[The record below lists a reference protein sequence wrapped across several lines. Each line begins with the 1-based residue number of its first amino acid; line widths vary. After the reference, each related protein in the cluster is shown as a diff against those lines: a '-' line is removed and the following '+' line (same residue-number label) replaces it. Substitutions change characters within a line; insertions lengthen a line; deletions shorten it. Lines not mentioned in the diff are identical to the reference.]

1 MTFVVRSNFF
11 NAAEQLMPEHY
22 DVIVAG
28 GGSAG
33 CVIASRLSEDPK
45 RKVLLLEAG
54 PDPQPIPETVADAEK
69 ATNVLL
75 ESPYIV
81 MYPTKRNYD
90 SSEFYSLAGRIM
102 GGGSSV
108 NMMSIPRPIKADMD
122 TWSAQGNP
130 DWSWEKILP
139 VLKRI
144 EADQDFPHSPIHGD
158 HGPIYVKRKHVF
170 DAQLSAPEQ
179 ALLKAVTMLGLPRFD
194 DQNEPN
200 PYGIAP
206 TARNIKD
213 GKRQSSAIAYLG
225 PARARRNLAIIG
237 DAQVTS
243 LILSGKTVS
252 GVRYR
257 IAGNEHT
264 ATADKVVLSAGVYH
278 SPQILM
284 LSGIGPRDELER
296 HGISVVHRL
305 DGVGE
310 NYQDHPVVTMTLKA
324 KTNGLESQARGR
336 STLKLYFKSD
346 PAREYID
353 FHIILRDITTVS
365 GIGDMIGFSC
375 HLLEQTNRGRLT
387 LQSSD
392 PTDLPIIDPRMLE
405 HPKDIQAMV
414 SAMKFVQRL
423 AATEPMDRF
432 CGELFSPS
440 PDEDWTKFA
449 RSAYTS
455 YFHGVGTCKMGP
467 ASDPMAVV
475 DQHLRVHGMENLWIG
490 DASIMPT
497 VAHANTNLTSMM
509 IGERAADFIKEY
521 S

>member
-1 MTFVVRSNFF
+1 
-11 NAAEQLMPEHY
+11 MPDHY

-33 CVIASRLSEDPK
+33 CVIGSRLSEDPK

-54 PDPQPIPETVADAEK
+54 PDPQPIPETVADAER

-108 NMMSIPRPIKADMD
+108 NMMSIPRPIKADLD
-122 TWSAQGNP
+122 AWTAQGNP
-130 DWSWEKILP
+130 DWSWDKILP
-139 VLKRI
+139 VLQRI
-144 EADQDFPHSPIHGD
+144 EADQDFPRSPIHGNS
-158 HGPIYVKRKHVF
+158 GPIYVKRKHVF
-170 DAQLSAPEQ
+170 DTQLSAQEQ
-179 ALLKAVTMLGLPRFD
+179 ALLDAVTKLGLPRFD

-225 PARARRNLAIIG
+225 PARARQNLTIIG

-243 LILSGKTVS
+243 LIVRGNKTK

-257 IAGNEHT
+257 IDGNEHT
-264 ATADKVVLSAGVYH
+264 ANADKVVLSAGVYH

-284 LSGIGPRDELER
+284 LSGIGPRVELNC
-296 HGISVVHRL
+296 HGIAVVHQL

-324 KTNGLESQARGR
+324 KTTGHKPDARGR

-375 HLLEQTNRGRLT
+375 HLLEQTNRGHLT

-392 PTDLPIIDPRMLE
+392 PADLPMIDPRMLE
-405 HPKDIQAMV
+405 HPKDIQAML
-414 SAMKFVQRL
+414 SAMRFVQWL
-423 AATEPMDRF
+423 AATEPLDQF
-432 CGELFSPS
+432 CGELFSPG
-440 PDEDWTKFA
+440 PAEDWIKFA

-467 ASDPMAVV
+467 ASDRMAVV
-475 DQHLRVHGMENLWIG
+475 DQHLRVHGMENLWS
-490 DASIMPT
+490 ATVRSCRRSPT
-497 VAHANTNLTSMM
+497 PTPISPA
-509 IGERAADFIKEY
+509 
-521 S
+521 

>member
-1 MTFVVRSNFF
+1 MADHF
-11 NAAEQLMPEHY
+11 

-45 RKVLLLEAG
+45 RKVLLLQAG

-75 ESPYIV
+75 ESPYIL

-108 NMMSIPRPIKADMD
+108 NMMSIPRPIKADLD
-122 TWSAQGNP
+122 IWAAQGNP
-130 DWSWEKILP
+130 DWSWDKVLP

-144 EADQDFPHSPIHGD
+144 ESDQDFPHSPIHGNS
-158 HGPIYVKRKHVF
+158 GPIYVKRKHVF
-170 DAQLSAPEQ
+170 DAQLSDQEQ
-179 ALLKAVTMLGLPRFD
+179 ALLAAVTHLGLPRFN
-194 DQNEPN
+194 DQNDAN

-206 TARNIKD
+206 TARNIRE
-213 GKRQSSAIAYLG
+213 GKRQSSAVAYLG
-225 PARARRNLAIIG
+225 LARQRANLTIVGA
-237 DAQVTS
+237 AQVTS
-243 LILSGKTVS
+243 VILHDKKAE

-257 IAGNEHT
+257 KDDNEHI
-264 ATADKVVLSAGVYH
+264 ATADKIILSAGVYH

-284 LSGIGPRDELER
+284 ASGIGPHAELER
-296 HGISVVHRL
+296 HGIPVIHQL

-324 KTNGLESQARGR
+324 KTSGHKPDARSR

-346 PAREYID
+346 PARAYID
-353 FHIILRDITTVS
+353 FHIILRDITSVS

-387 LQSSD
+387 LQSSN
-392 PTDLPIIDPRMLE
+392 PADLPVIDPQMLE
-405 HPKDIQAMV
+405 HPKDIQAMI

-423 AATEPMDRF
+423 AATEPMSQY

-440 PDEDWTKFA
+440 PDEDWAKFA
-449 RSAYTS
+449 RSTYTS

-467 ASDPMAVV
+467 SADRMAVV
-475 DQHLRVHGMENLWIG
+475 DQHLRVHGMDNLWIG

-509 IGERAADFIKEY
+509 IGERAADFIKEL

>member
-1 MTFVVRSNFF
+1 MSD
-11 NAAEQLMPEHY
+11 HY
-22 DVIVAG
+22 DIIIAG

-33 CVIASRLSEDPK
+33 CVIASRLSENPK
-45 RKVLLLEAG
+45 LKILLLEAG
-54 PDPQPIPETVADAEK
+54 SDPQPIPETVLDADK

-75 ESPYIV
+75 ESPYIL

-90 SSEFYSLAGRIM
+90 GSEFYSLAGRVM

-122 TWSAQGNP
+122 AWSAQGNP
-130 DWSWEKILP
+130 DWSWEKVLP

-144 EADQDFPHSPIHGD
+144 ENDHDFPQSPIHGSE
-158 HGPIYVKRKHVF
+158 GPIYVSRKHIFNVP
-170 DAQLSAPEQ
+170 LSSSEQ
-179 ALLKAVTMLGLPRFD
+179 ALLEAVTKLGLPRFD
-194 DQNEPN
+194 DQNDPN

-213 GKRQSSAIAYLG
+213 GKRQSSAVAYLG
-225 PARARRNLAIIG
+225 PARSRGNLKIIG
-237 DAQVTS
+237 DAPVVS
-243 LILSGKTVS
+243 LILSAKKVE
-252 GVRYR
+252 GVRFRKDGTDY
-257 IAGNEHT
+257 T
-264 ATADKVVLSAGVYH
+264 ATADKVILSAGVYH

-296 HGISVVHRL
+296 HGISIVHQL

-310 NYQDHPVVTMTLKA
+310 NYQDHPVVTMTLKV
-324 KTNGLESQARGR
+324 KTNSLGSQARGR

-346 PAREYID
+346 PARENLD
-353 FHIILRDITTVS
+353 FHIILREITTVS

-392 PTDLPIIDPRMLE
+392 PTELPIIDPRMLE

-423 AATEPMDRF
+423 AATEPMNQF
-432 CGELFSPS
+432 CGDLFSPS
-440 PDEDWTKFA
+440 PAEDWAKFA
-449 RSAYTS
+449 RSTYTS
-455 YFHGVGTCKMGP
+455 YFHGVGTCKMGL
-467 ASDPMAVV
+467 ASDRMAVV
-475 DQHLRVHGMENLWIG
+475 DQHLRVHGLENLWIG

-509 IGERAADFIKEY
+509 IGERAADFIKEI

>member
-1 MTFVVRSNFF
+1 MTD
-11 NAAEQLMPEHY
+11 HY

-33 CVIASRLSEDPK
+33 CVIASRLAEEPK
-45 RKVLLLEAG
+45 REVLLLEAG
-54 PDPQPIPETVADAEK
+54 PDPQPIPETVVDAEK
-69 ATNVLL
+69 ATNLLL

-130 DWSWEKILP
+130 NWSWEEILP

-144 EADQDFPHSPIHGD
+144 EADQDFPQSPIHGD

-179 ALLKAVTMLGLPRFD
+179 ALLKAVTTLGLPRFD

-213 GKRQSSAIAYLG
+213 GKRQSSAVAYLG
-225 PARARRNLAIIG
+225 PARARRNLKIIG
-237 DAQVTS
+237 DAQVIS
-243 LILSGKTVS
+243 LMFKGNKAE

-257 IAGNEHT
+257 IDGNEHT

-284 LSGIGPRDELER
+284 LSGIGPPAEIER
-296 HGISVVHRL
+296 HGIPVVHAL
-305 DGVGE
+305 EGVGE

-324 KTNGLESQARGR
+324 KTDGLESHARGR

-353 FHIILRDITTVS
+353 FHIILRDTTTVS

-392 PTDLPIIDPRMLE
+392 PTDLPMIDPRMLE
-405 HPKDIQAMV
+405 HSKDIQAMV
-414 SAMKFVQRL
+414 SAMKFVQQL
-423 AATEPMDRF
+423 AATEPMDSF

-449 RSAYTS
+449 CSTYTS

-509 IGERAADFIKEY
+509 IGERAAEFIKGY

>member
-1 MTFVVRSNFF
+1 MSD
-11 NAAEQLMPEHY
+11 HY

-75 ESPYIV
+75 ESPYIF
-81 MYPTKRNYD
+81 MYPTQRNYD
-90 SSEFYSLAGRIM
+90 GSEFYSLAGRIM

-108 NMMSIPRPIKADMD
+108 NMMSIPRPIKADLD
-122 TWSAQGNP
+122 AWAARGNS
-130 DWSWEKILP
+130 DWSWEKVLP

-144 EADQDFPHSPIHGD
+144 EADQDFPQSPIHGKE
-158 HGPIYVKRKHVF
+158 GPIYVKRKHVF
-170 DAQLSAPEQ
+170 DVSLSASEQ
-179 ALLKAVTMLGLPRFD
+179 ALLEAVTKLGLPRFN
-194 DQNEPN
+194 DQNEPH

-213 GKRQSSAIAYLG
+213 GKRQSSAVAYLG
-225 PARARRNLAIIG
+225 PARSRPNLTIIG
-237 DAQVTS
+237 EAQVAS
-243 LILSGKTVS
+243 LILKGNRAE

-257 IAGNEHT
+257 KDGREHT
-264 ATADKVVLSAGVYH
+264 ATADKVMLSAGVYH

-284 LSGIGPRDELER
+284 LSGIGPHGELER
-296 HGISVVHRL
+296 HRISVVHRL
-305 DGVGE
+305 EGVGE

-324 KTNGLESQARGR
+324 KTNGLEPQARGR

-346 PAREYID
+346 PARDYID
-353 FHIILRDITTVS
+353 FHIILREITTVS

-375 HLLEQTNRGRLT
+375 HLLEQT
-387 LQSSD
+387 
-392 PTDLPIIDPRMLE
+392 
-405 HPKDIQAMV
+405 KDIQAMV

-467 ASDPMAVV
+467 ATDPMAVV
-475 DQHLRVHGMENLWIG
+475 DQHLRVHGLENLWIG

-509 IGERAADFIKEY
+509 IGERAADFVKE
-521 S
+521 SS

>member
-1 MTFVVRSNFF
+1 
-11 NAAEQLMPEHY
+11 MPDHY

-33 CVIASRLSEDPK
+33 CVIASRLSEDLK
-45 RKVLLLEAG
+45 RNVLLLEAG
-54 PDPQPIPETVADAEK
+54 PDPQPIPETVLDAEK

-75 ESPYIV
+75 ESPYIL

-90 SSEFYSLAGRIM
+90 GSEFCSLAGRIM

-108 NMMSIPRPIKADMD
+108 NMMSIPRPIKADLD
-122 TWSAQGNP
+122 GWAAQGNP
-130 DWSWEKILP
+130 DWSWEKVLP

-144 EADQDFPHSPIHGD
+144 EADQDFSRSPIHGNS
-158 HGPIYVKRKHVF
+158 GPIYVKRKHVF
-170 DAQLSAPEQ
+170 DTQLSEQEQ
-179 ALLKAVTMLGLPRFD
+179 ALLEAVTQLGLPRFD

-213 GKRQSSAIAYLG
+213 GKRQSSAVAYLG
-225 PARARRNLAIIG
+225 PARGRPNLTIV
-237 DAQVTS
+237 DSAQVTS
-243 LILSGKTVS
+243 LIVRGNKVE
-252 GVRYR
+252 GVHYR
-257 IAGNEHT
+257 KNGNELT
-264 ATADKVVLSAGVYH
+264 ASADKVVLSSGVYH

-284 LSGIGPRDELER
+284 LSGVGPRAELER
-296 HGISVVHRL
+296 HGISVVHAL
-305 DGVGE
+305 EGVGE

-324 KTNGLESQARGR
+324 KTSEHKPGARGR

-346 PAREYID
+346 PTRDYID
-353 FHIILRDITTVS
+353 FHIILREITTVS

-375 HLLEQTNRGRLT
+375 HLLEQTNRGVLRLQT
-387 LQSSD
+387 SD
-392 PTDLPIIDPRMLE
+392 PTDLPTIDPRMLE
-405 HPKDIQAMV
+405 HPNDIQAMI

-423 AATEPMDRF
+423 AATEPMNRF
-432 CGELFSPS
+432 CGELFSPT
-440 PDEDWTKFA
+440 PGEDWATFA
-449 RSAYTS
+449 RSTYTS

-467 ASDPMAVV
+467 VSDPTAVV
-475 DQHLRVHGMENLWIG
+475 DQHLRVHGIENLWIG

-497 VAHANTNLTSMM
+497 VAHANTNLTCMM
-509 IGERAADFIKEY
+509 IGERTADFIKEY